1 MTAARTRWWLALAL
15 AACAAAGAGA
25 ERPLSGAC
33 SPRPVEEPMAFIQTQ
48 VEVEPSSLEGAGQRI
63 VSMLQQ
69 GAQARTGSRWA
80 GDEALL
86 QQKVKQAFRQQE
98 ARQASR
104 QEEEKEGREHPNLIT
119 KIESIDKDFW
129 LMLIIIVE
137 STVLLF
143 TMGIP
148 FVIWLLA
155 YVLGRIIKGAIET
168 FDRLVI
174 GTDVTIKD
182 LRTNVFNGVVS
193 IEGLEVHNPT
203 AATCK
208 HCKDTYN
215 SKYLLKAGIVHI
227 DIDMA
232 ALFCS
237 FFRHFKV
244 EKIEFKNVDVIVEKG
259 RSSSNVQDVMTY
271 LAGSKKTAAVED
283 SDKAKEKDTSA
294 EKVADDS
301 AKASRTQITLHEVS
315 VEDVGARLEAQML
328 GGRGMR
334 VSVGD
339 IRYDDFAEEVGE
351 SAVGPIVQVL
361 LKSVLKTVAVNTLG
375 KNIAEYLM

>member
-1 MTAARTRWWLALAL
+1 MADGTRWRLALGL
-15 AACAAAGAGA
+15 AACAALGVGA
-25 ERPLSGAC
+25 ERPLSEAC
-33 SPRPVEEPMAFIQTQ
+33 PPRLVEEPMAFIQTQ
-48 VEVEPSSLEGAGQRI
+48 VEVERSGLEDAGQRF
-63 VSMLQQ
+63 VSMLQE
-69 GAQARTGSRWA
+69 AAEARMDSGWA
-80 GDEALL
+80 GEGSSPSAEALL
-86 QQKVKQAFRQQE
+86 QEEVKQA
-98 ARQASR
+98 
-104 QEEEKEGREHPNLIT
+104 REVPKLLSGI
-119 KIESIDKDFW
+119 KSLDRDFW
-129 LMLIIIVE
+129 LLLVIIVE

-143 TMGIP
+143 TIGIP

-155 YVLGRIIKGAIET
+155 YVLGRTIKVAIET

-182 LRTNVFNGVVS
+182 LRTNVFTGVVS
-193 IEGLEVHNPT
+193 IEGLEVRNPT

-208 HCKDTYN
+208 HCKEVYN
-215 SKYLLKAGIVHI
+215 SKYLLKAGIVHL
-227 DIDMA
+227 DIDMV

-259 RSSSNVQDVMTY
+259 RSSSNVQDVMNY
-271 LAGSKKTAAVED
+271 LAGNNGTAAAED
-283 SDKAKEKDTSA
+283 NDTCA
-294 EKVADDS
+294 EKVVDDP
-301 AKASRTQITLHEVS
+301 AKASRTQITLHEVA

-351 SAVGPIVQVL
+351 STVGPIVQVL

>member
-1 MTAARTRWWLALAL
+1 MADRSRWQLALAL
-15 AACAAAGAGA
+15 AACAALGASA

-33 SPRPVEEPMAFIQTQ
+33 PPRLAEEPMAFIQTQ
-48 VEVEPSSLEGAGQRI
+48 VEVEHSSLEGAGHRFA
-63 VSMLQQ
+63 SMLQE
-69 GAQARTGSRWA
+69 AAEARMDSGWA
-80 GDEALL
+80 GEGSSPSAEALL
-86 QQKVKQAFRQQE
+86 QEEAKQA
-98 ARQASR
+98 
-104 QEEEKEGREHPNLIT
+104 REVPKQFSNAVSN
-119 KIESIDKDFW
+119 IESLDKDFW

-143 TMGIP
+143 TIGIP
-148 FVIWLLA
+148 SIIWLLA

-174 GTDVTIKD
+174 GTDVTMKD

-203 AATCK
+203 TGTCK
-208 HCKDTYN
+208 HCKDVYN

-227 DIDMA
+227 DVDMA

-237 FFRHFKV
+237 FFSHFKV

-259 RSSSNVQDVMTY
+259 RNSSNVQDVMNF
-271 LAGSKKTAAVED
+271 LAGNKGTPAVED
-283 SDKAKEKDTSA
+283 SDKAKAKEKTASA
-294 EKVADDS
+294 AKVADEP

-351 SAVGPIVQVL
+351 STVGPIVQVL

-375 KNIAEYLM
+375 KKIGEYLL

>member
-1 MTAARTRWWLALAL
+1 MADRTRWRLALGL
-15 AACAAAGAGA
+15 AACAALGVSA
-25 ERPLSGAC
+25 ERPLSGSC
-33 SPRPVEEPMAFIQTQ
+33 SPRLVEEPMAFIQTQ
-48 VEVEPSSLEGAGQRI
+48 VEVERSSFDDVGQRLAG
-63 VSMLQQ
+63 MLQEAAE
-69 GAQARTGSRWA
+69 AQMDSGWA
-80 GDEALL
+80 GEGISLSE
-86 QQKVKQAFRQQE
+86 E
-98 ARQASR
+98 ARDVPKLLSGIQS
-104 QEEEKEGREHPNLIT
+104 L
-119 KIESIDKDFW
+119 DKDFW
-129 LMLIIIVE
+129 LTLVIIVE

-148 FVIWLLA
+148 FLIWLLA
-155 YVLGRIIKGAIET
+155 YVLGRTIKVAIET

-182 LRTNVFNGVVS
+182 LRTNVFNGVVT

-203 AATCK
+203 AGTCK
-208 HCKDTYN
+208 HCKEVYN

-237 FFRHFKV
+237 FFTHFKV

-259 RSSSNVQDVMTY
+259 RNSSNVQDVMAY
-271 LAGSKKTAAVED
+271 LAGSKGTNATEDNCKDNNKT
-283 SDKAKEKDTSA
+283 A
-294 EKVADDS
+294 EKVADDP

-351 SAVGPIVQVL
+351 SSVGPIVQVL